1 MGFTKT
7 GFNFIINVNMSENL
21 TEQFLKQA
29 FQLQAD
35 KHYKQAVEAL
45 YKALCIEPD
54 NVEILS
60 QISHLYYL
68 MNNFERS
75 LEYAE
80 KILEINPVHV
90 DTLRTVININK
101 FAKKYAKAL
110 EVAEKLYNSSP
121 DKENF
126 IILLELLSECGQ
138 HEKLLEAIENSPF
151 VKDNDEKI
159 LFLKGYTYLKLSNT
173 QEAVNIFN
181 HIISCFPSNIDAKYY
196 LAVIYYEQQKYDE
209 AENLFRSI
217 LDDIQSDKIYNYLGL
232 INLEKHKTADAIN
245 YFQFAIK
252 IDSQNAGYYFNL
264 GTAYSLNGWLDE
276 AEECFRKALSFE
288 PENIVYSYSLA
299 YLAYQKKEYKKALEA
314 VEKTLEIVPGY
325 PDAIILKS
333 LIDAENNNVIAAKN
347 ELTALEQKEK
357 NNDFLYYALAKIYK
371 KFPLYKDAIDALQK
385 ALFIKPESLEYMS
398 ELADCYC
405 EMEDY
410 PVAKDIIAKV
420 LYLNPHFIYA
430 HLLNA
435 KINIQQKHYSK
446 ALQIV
451 ENAIKLDNSSAEAY
465 KYRALIYQKQGL
477 KNRAIE
483 SAKTAVTLQPANTEY
498 YEFLA
503 KLYLE
508 VQEYEN
514 AFLYFKEAALI
525 DGTKIEYIYNAAV
538 AADKNKDFVNASAY
552 YSYALRLDPYN
563 NLIIY
568 EYVDLLVR
576 NKKIKQALSLLKSKI
591 SSVESKNIEKLLK
604 QKYKEISEQYDS
616 SPLQKIRNFFIR

>member
-1 MGFTKT
+1 
-7 GFNFIINVNMSENL
+7 MSENL
-21 TEQFLKQA
+21 TEQFLRQA

-35 KHYKQAVEAL
+35 KHYKQAIEAL
-45 YKALCIEPD
+45 YKALCIEPE

-75 LEYAE
+75 QEYAE

-90 DTLRTVININK
+90 ETLRTIININK
-101 FAKKYAKAL
+101 FTKKYAKAL
-110 EVAEKLYNSSP
+110 EVAEKLYQTAP

-126 IILLELLSECGQ
+126 IILLELLSECNQ
-138 HEKLLEAIENSPF
+138 NEKLLEAIENSPYSQ
-151 VKDNDEKI
+151 DNDERI
-159 LFLKGYTYLKLSNT
+159 LFLKGYTYLRLSQVVEAADIFKYIIEHYPSNT
-173 QEAVNIFN
+173 
-181 HIISCFPSNIDAKYY
+181 DAKYY
-196 LAVIYYEQQKYDE
+196 LAVMYYNESMYDD
-209 AENLFRSI
+209 AEKLFISI
-217 LDDIQSDKIYNYLGL
+217 LDDIQSDKTYNYLGL
-232 INLEKHKTADAIN
+232 INIEKHQIASAIN

-252 IDSQNAGYYFNL
+252 IDSQNAQYYFNL
-264 GTAYSLNGWLDE
+264 GTAYSLNGWLSE
-276 AEECFRKALSFE
+276 AENCFKKAISLE

-299 YLAYQKKEYKKALEA
+299 YLAYQQKEFRKAEEA
-314 VEKTLEIVPGY
+314 IDKTLEFSPGY
-325 PDAIILKS
+325 PDAVILKA
-333 LIDAENNNVIAAKN
+333 LIQGENGNVIEAKN
-347 ELTALEQKEK
+347 SLTRLEETEK
-357 NNDFLYYALAKIYK
+357 KNDFLYYALAKIYK
-371 KFPLYKDAIDALQK
+371 KFPLYKEAIDALQK
-385 ALFIKPESLEYMS
+385 AIFLKPASLEYMS

-405 EMEDY
+405 EIEEY
-410 PVAKDIIAKV
+410 KIAQDILTKV

-435 KINIQQKHYSK
+435 KIYIKQGHYSQ
-446 ALQIV
+446 ALKIV

-508 VQEYEN
+508 SQEYED
-514 AFLYFKEAALI
+514 AFLYYKEAALI
-525 DGTKIEYIYNAAV
+525 DETKIEYMYNAAV
-538 AADKNKDFVNASAY
+538 AADKNKDFANASLY

-576 NKKIKQALSLLKSKI
+576 NKKIKQALELLKSKI
-591 SSVESKNIEKLLK
+591 ATVESKNIEKLLK
-604 QKYKEISEQYDS
+604 QKYNEISEEYDS
-616 SPLQKIRNFFIR
+616 SFWQKLKNTFIR